1 MQDKEDT
8 VMTIGAWVTVII
20 IDIIILVVAFGTLI
34 DAEKTFQIIGF
45 IIALVLCLIV
55 TFGTLWFFQNTES
68 GKRALKTQE
77 SNFNKGI
84 ERKVSVYDMEGE
96 LIHEYKGKFD
106 LEYDNDRI
114 LFDDENGLRHI
125 IYYPT
130 GTIIIDELN
139 E

>member
-1 MQDKEDT
+1 
-8 VMTIGAWVTVII
+8 MTIGAWVVVII
-20 IDIIILVVAFGTLI
+20 IDIIILAVAFGTLL
-34 DAEKTFQIIGF
+34 DAERTFKIVGF

-84 ERKVSVYDMEGE
+84 ERKVSVYDMEGD

-106 LEYDNDRI
+106 LEYDDDRI

-130 GTIIIDELN
+130 GTVIIDELN

>member
-1 MQDKEDT
+1 
-8 VMTIGAWVTVII
+8 MTIVAWITVIV
-20 IDIIILVVAFGTLI
+20 IDIIILIVAFGTLS
-34 DAEKTFQIIGF
+34 DTDNPFNTFNQFKTIGF
-45 IIALVLCLIV
+45 IITLVLCLIV
-55 TFGTLWFFQNTES
+55 TFGTLWYFQNTES

-84 ERKVSVYDMEGE
+84 ERKVSVYDVEGD

-106 LEYDNDRI
+106 LEYDDDRI

-130 GTIIIDELN
+130 GTVIIDEIN

>member
-1 MQDKEDT
+1 
-8 VMTIGAWVTVII
+8 MTIGAWVTVII
-20 IDIIILVVAFGTLI
+20 IDIIILVVAFGQLI
-34 DAEKTFQIIGF
+34 DVEETFQIIGF
-45 IIALVLCLIV
+45 IVAIVLCLIV

-84 ERKVSVYDMEGE
+84 ERKVSVYDMEGD

-106 LEYDNDRI
+106 LEYDDDRI

-130 GTIIIDELN
+130 GTVIIDELN

>member
-1 MQDKEDT
+1 
-8 VMTIGAWVTVII
+8 MTIVAWITVII
-20 IDIIILVVAFGTLI
+20 INIIILIVAFGTLN
-34 DAEKTFQIIGF
+34 DADKIFKIIGS
-45 IIALVLCLIV
+45 IITLVLCLIV
-55 TFGTLWFFQNTES
+55 TFGTLWYFQNTES

-84 ERKVSVYDMEGE
+84 ERKVSVYDVEGD

-106 LEYDNDRI
+106 LEYDDDRI

-130 GTIIIDELN
+130 GTVIIDEIN
-139 E
+139 K

>member
-1 MQDKEDT
+1 
-8 VMTIGAWVTVII
+8 MTIEAWVIVII
-20 IDIIILVVAFGTLI
+20 IDILILLLAFIKLVN
-34 DAEKTFQIIGF
+34 AKRTFKIIGS
-45 IIALVLCLIV
+45 IIALALCLIV
-55 TFGTLWFFQNTES
+55 TFGTLWLFQNTES

-84 ERKVSVYDMEGE
+84 ERKVSVYDMEGD

-106 LEYDNDRI
+106 LEYDDDRI

-130 GTIIIDELN
+130 GTVIIDELN
-139 E
+139 K